1 MARTQF
7 RFLYTW
13 VFTVNPKGLS
23 PKQLISYF
31 QVCATKRSPDVRT
44 PDLHHVEQYNV
55 DACYYT
61 WWTASSLDRR
71 REPWTTCLN
80 RCCFMTMSS
89 ATAVCEPHK
98 RNFEPSLLLN
108 FSCKTLLPNFH
119 VLIEI
124 LFSYV
129 LVWFIVWLFAL
140 HVQGVSKVC
149 SDFLF
154 AQISLIIL
162 KIFFLKLS
170 MLFIIHLT
178 LNN

>member
-1 MARTQF
+1 MARTRF

-23 PKQLISYF
+23 PKQHISYF

-44 PDLHHVEQYNV
+44 PDVHHVEQYNV

-61 WWTASSLDRR
+61 WWSASSLDRR
-71 REPWTTCLN
+71 REPWTTCLS

-98 RNFEPSLLLN
+98 RNFEASLLLN

-119 VLIEI
+119 ILIEI

-129 LVWFIVWLFAL
+129 LVCFSMIYSMIVRLACTGCFKSSFRFFIRSNFPNYFKNL
-140 HVQGVSKVC
+140 
-149 SDFLF
+149 
-154 AQISLIIL
+154 
-162 KIFFLKLS
+162 FLK
-170 MLFIIHLT
+170 T
-178 LNN
+178 